1 MPERD
6 DPHYA
11 DTPLAFL
18 AALLTPAEA
27 IAVSEEN
34 RRAAY
39 SELEQ
44 RWRELDTLR
53 LLAILETIR
62 RIRDLQALQ
71 FLRGLV
77 NQGQENQPEGVVTI
91 AAECLEDLERRLRY
105 EAEARTLLRA
115 SEGPST
121 AEERLLRPAGHAPST
136 EAALLRPA
144 PGTEEERKG

>member
-6 DPHYA
+6 DPNYA

-27 IAVSEEN
+27 IAVSEES

-39 SELEQ
+39 AELEQ
-44 RWRELDTLR
+44 RWRELDTPR

-77 NQGQENQPEGVVTI
+77 NQGQGNQPEGVVTI
-91 AAECLEDLERRLRY
+91 AAECLEELERRLRY

-115 SEGPST
+115 AERPFT
-121 AEERLLRPAGHAPST
+121 AEERLLRPAGHESST

-144 PGTEEERKG
+144 PGTEEDKE